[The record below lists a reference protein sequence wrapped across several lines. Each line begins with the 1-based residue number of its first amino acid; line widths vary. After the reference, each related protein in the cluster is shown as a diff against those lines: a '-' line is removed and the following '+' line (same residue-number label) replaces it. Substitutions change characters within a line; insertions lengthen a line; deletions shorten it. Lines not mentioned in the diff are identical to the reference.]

1 MQGYIIMKKT
11 LAILLSAILLAA
23 AAGCGSEGDAVTGS
37 EAPSGGDVTTEEAP
51 AQTTE
56 YAPSFP
62 DNADFGGAE
71 FKFLITGN
79 TENNWKKDDF
89 SADEMTGEVLNDS
102 RFERNSRVEERFNI
116 DITVDEQYGSAK
128 GSGSGFT
135 LLSKSVMAGDDAYAA
150 AMINGYDICNL
161 ACSGYLYDLAA
172 LPYVDLSQRYW
183 DQKANED
190 LMILGHM
197 YYTTGDIS
205 TSDNDA
211 TCCYFFNKKL
221 VADYSLD
228 DPYALVND
236 GKWVYDKMASMAGT
250 VTGDLN
256 GDGKMTSDDSFGAI
270 VWDDSIMAAV
280 NGTLGKCG
288 TVGADGTISLTINTD
303 RIVSMIDKY
312 CAFVFSDDCY
322 RYQRVSYDITTPV
335 NMFSGDQAL
344 FFIQMLDL
352 ASYLRDM
359 QTDFGILPV
368 PKYDEAQSSYGHTIG
383 SWHSQFLC
391 VPATL
396 TDPDR
401 TGMVLEALAYESL
414 NIVTPGYYEKTLVG
428 KYMRDEESRDML
440 DIILSTRVFDLG
452 WYYQLGL
459 YNDEILYMVYAEKN
473 DWASRYAKYES
484 KALEDAA
491 RINALFAETI
501 G

>member
-1 MQGYIIMKKT
+1 MINLKAAALT
-11 LAILLSAILLAA
+11 LASALAIPLIAACSSGTAENEPA
-23 AAGCGSEGDAVTGS
+23 AAGTTAVTET
-37 EAPSGGDVTTEEAP
+37 EAESTD
-51 AQTTE
+51 

-62 DNADFGGAE
+62 SDADFGGYE

-89 SADEMTGEVLNDS
+89 SADEITGETLNDA
-102 RFERNSRVEERFNI
+102 RYERNSRVEEQFGVK
-116 DITVDEQYGSAK
+116 ITVDEQYGSAK

-161 ACSGYLYDLAA
+161 ACSGYLADLAA
-172 LPYVDLSQRYW
+172 LPYVDLTRSYW
-183 DQKANED
+183 DQKANAD
-190 LMILGHM
+190 LMISGHM

-221 VADYSLD
+221 ISDYSLD
-228 DPYALVND
+228 DPYSLVRE
-236 GKWVYDKMASMAGT
+236 GKWIYDKMASMASG

-256 GDGKMTSDDSFGAI
+256 GDGKMTSADSFGAI

-288 TVGADGTISLTINTD
+288 TVNPDGTISLTINTD

-312 CAFVFSDDCY
+312 CDFVFSDNCY
-322 RYQRVSYDITTPV
+322 RYQRVSYDITEPV
-335 NMFSGDQAL
+335 NMFSGDRAL

-359 QTDFGILPV
+359 ETDFGILPV
-368 PKYDEAQSSYGHTIG
+368 PKYDEAQNSYGHTIG

-391 VPATL
+391 VPITL
-396 TDPDR
+396 KDASR
-401 TGMVLEALAYESL
+401 TGMILEDLAYESMNL
-414 NIVTPGYYEKTLVG
+414 VTPAYYENTLIG
-428 KYMRDEESRDML
+428 KYFRDDESADML

-459 YNDEILYMVYAEKN
+459 YNDEILYMVYGEKN

-484 KALEDAA
+484 KALEDAE
-491 RINALFAETI
+491 RINGLFSETI
-501 G
+501 SG